1 MWVAVS
7 SSRRLSIPSRL
18 LLFWSLPVFLIG
30 VGTVG
35 YRLIERWTWF
45 DSFYVAV
52 TTLTSIGYGDAG
64 AALDRAAAC

>member
-1 MWVAVS
+1 MS

-35 YRLIERWTWF
+35 YRLLERWTWF

-52 TTLTSIGYGDAG
+52 TTLTSIGYGART
-64 AALDRAAAC
+64 ARTL